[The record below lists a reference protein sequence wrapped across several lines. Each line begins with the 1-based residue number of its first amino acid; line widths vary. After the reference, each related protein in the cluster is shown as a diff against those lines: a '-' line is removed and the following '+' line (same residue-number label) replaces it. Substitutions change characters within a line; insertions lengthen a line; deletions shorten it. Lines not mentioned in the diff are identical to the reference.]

1 MERKLT
7 RAIDNIEDD
16 IIRIKRG
23 IEDRLLQDADIITA
37 LHNEDIGYAE
47 DRRTEYLGV
56 NILPF
61 VRIPHTQDRTRNF
74 ICYKVDDVE
83 ESQRNDVM
91 KVQYISFV
99 VMVHADDVDTPWGMK
114 RHDLLGYL
122 IKDIFG
128 WSNMFGMQLKCISNH
143 ESVMDTNY
151 QCRTLVFSATKTNA
165 LHRQM
170 RNNRFEADGILGRK
184 YQSSED
190 MIYGRSNGD

>member
-165 LHRQM
+165 LYRQM